1 MDYSIWLSVCYT
13 VILYSSLIAAQQLE
27 YRYHFCTDN
36 STYTANSSFASNL
49 NATLSSLY
57 ENASRSDDFGS
68 ISVGKNSDRVFALFQ
83 CRGDDSPESCR
94 GCIKTAREEIKIR
107 CPNYKEAIIWY
118 DRCMLRYSNR
128 SIFSVTEEW
137 PKAYMWNPNDIGNA
151 IDQNQFNSNL
161 VGLMNQLISRAESSS
176 NFFAMGD
183 TNGTAFN
190 RIYGTV
196 QCTPDISPSECRK
209 CLSSR
214 VSDIPSCCSGKL
226 GGNVLTPSC
235 IIRFETYPF
244 YTAPPAPPPPA
255 NSPSPPTPPRT
266 SSNPSGER
274 KASSRTILYIS
285 VPTSAFAVLFFSI
298 CYYCYVHKKAKKEN
312 SAMKGG
318 NVEDEISSVQS
329 LQFQLGTIE
338 AATNNFA
345 EENKIGKGGFGD
357 VYRVRS

>member
-1 MDYSIWLSVCYT
+1 MDYFLIWLSVSYS
-13 VILYSSLIAAQQLE
+13 VILYSPLIAAQQFE
-27 YRYHFCTDN
+27 YRYHKCTDN
-36 STYTANSSFASNL
+36 STYTANSYPSNL

-68 ISVGKNSDRVFALFQ
+68 ISVGKNSDRVFALFL

-94 GCIKTAREEIKIR
+94 GCIKTAREEIKIL

-128 SIFSVTEEW
+128 SIFSVTEES
-137 PKAYMWNPNDIGNA
+137 PKTWLWNPSDIGNA

-161 VGLMNQLISRAESSS
+161 VGLMFQLISRAASSS

-183 TNGTAFN
+183 TNGIAFN

-235 IIRFETYPF
+235 SIRFETYLF
-244 YTAPPAPPPPA
+244 YTALPPPPA
-255 NSPSPPTPPRT
+255 SSPSPPTPPTT
-266 SSNPSGER
+266 SLNPSGER

-298 CYYCYVHKKAKKEN
+298 CYYCYVHKKPKKEN

-318 NVEDEISSVQS
+318 N
-329 LQFQLGTIE
+329 GIE
-338 AATNNFA
+338 NMERNLS
-345 EENKIGKGGFGD
+345 NI
-357 VYRVRS
+357 